1 MIRLDSTRLLS
12 LVNSQNGCET
22 QATGIARTTTAAPG
36 LMEEHVISSATTTT
50 ICAAPAAGT
59 TNELDHVTIKNTY
72 AGANT
77 VEVKIV
83 GAVTTHSAYA
93 VLQQNES
100 LEFTHAQGWR
110 TLDASGQEKITVGG
124 TGGNFAVG
132 GNLTVAGTATVTGAS
147 SVAALTASGL
157 ITASAGLTVASGQT
171 LTPGGLIDASG
182 ASAGQIKFPAT
193 QNASSNAN
201 TLDDYQDAKAWTP
214 IDSSG
219 ASLSF
224 TVNAAGCIAYKIG
237 SMVYCFVDLTFPA
250 TASGA
255 TVKIGGLPFAC
266 KSTTND
272 ISVNLIAQNASAS
285 TMTGVVHVGDTTFGI
300 SLFNGTS
307 QVNSTFT
314 GAVVRGC
321 LIYAATA

>member
-1 MIRLDSTRLLS
+1 MIRLNSTRLLS

-110 TLDASGQEKITVGG
+110 TFDSSGQEKITVGG

-157 ITASAGLTVASGQT
+157 ITASAGLTVASVQT
-171 LTPGGLIDASG
+171 LTLTGATVAGAPTWSSGQTMPGLTLSDVLTVTKASG
-182 ASAGQIKFPAT
+182 LSVFKSGNAANYTAILLGRTGAEGGMWISGGTGQIISTDAAGDIDFTINAANKFNFGSSAGASWGTWSAT
-193 QNASSNAN
+193 GFSVTGTLVVSSLGAFASS
-201 TLDDYQDAKAWTP
+201 DKYVVV
-214 IDSSG
+214 DSSG
-219 ASLSF
+219 NFHKSALGPLS
-224 TVNAAGCIAYKIG
+224 
-237 SMVYCFVDLTFPA
+237 
-250 TASGA
+250 
-255 TVKIGGLPFAC
+255 
-266 KSTTND
+266 
-272 ISVNLIAQNASAS
+272 
-285 TMTGVVHVGDTTFGI
+285 
-300 SLFNGTS
+300 
-307 QVNSTFT
+307 
-314 GAVVRGC
+314 
-321 LIYAATA
+321 